1 MNIEDA
7 AIINWEGFA
16 ETRKLLGSDLVRIL
30 GYFHED
36 GFTSVTAIEEALRRG
51 SAVDLVMPAH
61 RLKGEAA
68 QFCAEQLEM
77 LAEHIEMTARLCI
90 ETQQTPDELV
100 PDVVRLRPLFEQTL
114 EALDAECNPLVTRR
128 GAMAARP
135 AMVANQ
141 AFGRL

>member
-1 MNIEDA
+1 MEIENV
-7 AIINWEGFA
+7 AIINWDGFA

-30 GYFHED
+30 GYFRED
-36 GFTSVTAIEEALRRG
+36 GTISVNAIEDALRHG
-51 SAVDLVMPAH
+51 KAADLVMPAH

-68 QFCAEQLEM
+68 HFCADQLEM
-77 LAEHIEMTARLCI
+77 LAEHIEMTARLCV

-128 GAMAARP
+128 SAMMARP
-135 AMVANQ
+135 AMATNQ

>member
-1 MNIEDA
+1 MDIDDF
-7 AIINWEGFA
+7 AIINWDGFA

-30 GYFHED
+30 GYFRED
-36 GFTSVTAIEEALRRG
+36 GYVSVAAIEEALRRG

-68 QFCAEQLEM
+68 QFCGESLEM
-77 LAEHIEMTARLCI
+77 LAEHIEMTARLCV
-90 ETQQTPDELV
+90 ETQQSPDELV
-100 PDVVRLRPLFEQTL
+100 PDVVRLRPLFEKTL
-114 EALDAECNPLVTRR
+114 DALDAECNPLVTRR
-128 GAMAARP
+128 GTTAARP